1 MRKSKLY
8 FIAIAIT
15 GLMATSCAKEEVQIE
30 GTGTIATRTLNVAD
44 FNKIATTG
52 VDDVIFKYGTEQY
65 VEVTGHPNIIDRI
78 ETEVQNDTWY
88 CELEDGT
95 YGAYELTY
103 YVTIPSLEQAS
114 SSGTGDFVIT
124 DSMNQQHLKIYLEGA
139 GNFLG
144 CMMTSENCQVDI
156 SGTGNCEIT
165 VTKELDV
172 TIDGTGSVYYKGNP
186 SIQEDIDG
194 TGRVID
200 AN

>member
-1 MRKSKLY
+1 MKNSKLY
-8 FIAIAIT
+8 IAVIAIT
-15 GLMATSCAKEEVQIE
+15 SLMATSCTKDEVLIE
-30 GTGTIATRTLNVAD
+30 GTGTITTRTLNIAN
-44 FNKIATTG
+44 FSKIATEG
-52 VDDVIFKYGTEQY
+52 VDDVIFKYGSEQY

-78 ETEVQNDTWY
+78 ETGVTNDTWY

-124 DSMNQQHLKIYLEGA
+124 DSMNQQSMKIYLEGA
-139 GNFLG
+139 GNFSG
-144 CMMTSENCQVDI
+144 FMMTAENCQVDI

-186 SIQEDIDG
+186 SIQEDIAG
-194 TGRVID
+194 TGRVI
-200 AN
+200 NSN

>member
-1 MRKSKLY
+1 MKNSKLY
-8 FIAIAIT
+8 ILAIAMT
-15 GLMATSCAKEEVQIE
+15 GLMATSCTKEEVKIE
-30 GTGTIATRTLNVAD
+30 GIGTITTRTLNVAD
-44 FNKIATTG
+44 FSKIATEG
-52 VDDVIFKYGTEQY
+52 VDDVIVKYGTEQY

-78 ETEVQNDTWY
+78 KTEVKNDTWY

-103 YVTIPSLEQAS
+103 YVTIPSLEQVS
-114 SSGTGDFVIT
+114 TNGTGDVVIT
-124 DSMNQQHLKIYLEGA
+124 DAMNQQSMKIYLEGT
-139 GNFLG
+139 GSFLG
-144 CMMTSENCQVDI
+144 FMMTAENCQVDI

-186 SIQEDIDG
+186 SIQQDISG
-194 TGRVID
+194 TGEVID

>member
-1 MRKSKLY
+1 M
-8 FIAIAIT
+8 
-15 GLMATSCAKEEVQIE
+15 
-30 GTGTIATRTLNVAD
+30 
-44 FNKIATTG
+44 
-52 VDDVIFKYGTEQY
+52 DDVIFKYGSEQY

-78 ETEVQNDTWY
+78 ETGVTNDTWY

-124 DSMNQQHLKIYLEGA
+124 DSMNQQHLKISLEGA

-144 CMMTSENCQVDI
+144 YMMTSENCQVDI

-186 SIQEDIDG
+186 SIQEDIAG
-194 TGRVID
+194 TGRVI
-200 AN
+200 NSN